1 MHGTVMIFL
10 GVVPLL
16 TGAFGNYLV
25 PLRIGAK
32 RQRRQRVLDAN
43 SFVIGQAWHVLV
55 PEVSASR

>member
-1 MHGTVMIFL
+1 MHRTVMIFL

-32 RQRRQRVLDAN
+32 RQRRQRYWTPTVL
-43 SFVIGQAWHVLV
+43 
-55 PEVSASR
+55 